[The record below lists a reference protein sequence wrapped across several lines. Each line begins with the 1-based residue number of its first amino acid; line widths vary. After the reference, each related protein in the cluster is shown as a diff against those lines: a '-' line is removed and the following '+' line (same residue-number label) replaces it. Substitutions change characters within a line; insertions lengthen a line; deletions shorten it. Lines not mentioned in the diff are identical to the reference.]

1 MTTGFVLRT
10 GSLLA
15 AGCATLMLGMTPGG
29 DARAQEQGAAADK
42 KAASSLGEIVVT
54 ATKREETL
62 QSVPI
67 SVGVIGGKEIS
78 DFALKGLEDVQTYV
92 PNLVIQE
99 TLGSYSVRIRGI
111 GSGASQLSFVS
122 AVGTFTDGVYCGR
135 PRCFQNPLF
144 DIDRIEVV
152 RGAATLRY
160 GSQAIGGVINIVTA
174 EGGETAGGSVQAE
187 YGSLDSTLLKAAFG
201 GRAGSATGRLAGSWY
216 RTDGISTFGA
226 GNERDAFRNTS
237 LAGRM
242 GYELGPAARI
252 DVRGYYARS
261 RVETDG
267 YPPPNYVFADAGDYA
282 DKRQFVGYAGIELG
296 SPGSSLRHRLAFQA
310 THTDRDEYSGAFGAV
325 SSFGRYRGENER
337 AEYQGSW
344 QVAPGY
350 SAVFGLQHER
360 SRMHNDIDPLSADAR
375 LDSAYLQ
382 LQAEPVRGLTLTG
395 GYRRDDHDS
404 FGTHGSLQ
412 FAAAWQAGPDTVL
425 RASWGQG
432 FKAPTLYQLYSGYGN
447 PGLAPETARS
457 WDAGIEQHWQDGRL
471 RLSAVYFERTT
482 RQLISF
488 LDCPDPGNTLC
499 SAPGHQP
506 FGYYD
511 NTALARAN
519 GVELKS
525 VVMISPMLD
534 LSANY
539 THARSRDRSPGSAS
553 FGMQLLRRPK
563 DVANAAV
570 NVHPV
575 AGLTATAAL
584 RHVSSSPENDFD
596 VFPPARISLRPYTL
610 VDLRIA
616 WQRNEQWQV
625 AGRIENLFDRR
636 YETVHLYGAPG
647 RAAYLSVNRRF

>member
-1 MTTGFVLRT
+1 MNPRITCCCLGGITSLLCLAAAPASASD
-10 GSLLA
+10 GSLDEVVVV
-15 AGCATLMLGMTPGG
+15 ATRLPVPATKVGNTVEVI
-29 DARAQEQGAAADK
+29 DQREIE
-42 KAASSLGEIVVT
+42 ASQAIVVSDLLASQPGIGVTRSGGPGALT
-54 ATKREETL
+54 AL
-62 QSVPI
+62 
-67 SVGVIGGKEIS
+67 
-78 DFALKGLEDVQTYV
+78 
-92 PNLVIQE
+92 
-99 TLGSYSVRIRGI
+99 RIRGAEGDHTLVLI
-111 GSGASQLSFVS
+111 
-122 AVGTFTDGVYCGR
+122 DGVQINDPASTGGG
-135 PRCFQNPLF
+135 F
-144 DIDRIEVV
+144 DFGNLMVGDISRIEVL
-152 RGAATLRY
+152 RGAQSTLY

-201 GRAGSATGRLAGSWY
+201 GRAGSASGRLAGSWY

>member
-1 MTTGFVLRT
+1 MNPRITCCCLGGITSLLCLAAAPASASD
-10 GSLLA
+10 GSLDEVVVV
-15 AGCATLMLGMTPGG
+15 ATRLPVPATKVGNTVEVI
-29 DARAQEQGAAADK
+29 DQREIE
-42 KAASSLGEIVVT
+42 ASQAIVVSDLLASQPGIGVTRSGGPGALT
-54 ATKREETL
+54 AL
-62 QSVPI
+62 
-67 SVGVIGGKEIS
+67 
-78 DFALKGLEDVQTYV
+78 
-92 PNLVIQE
+92 
-99 TLGSYSVRIRGI
+99 RIRGAEGDHTLVLI
-111 GSGASQLSFVS
+111 
-122 AVGTFTDGVYCGR
+122 DGVQINDPASTGGG
-135 PRCFQNPLF
+135 F
-144 DIDRIEVV
+144 DFGNLMVGDISRIEVL
-152 RGAATLRY
+152 RGAQSTLY

-201 GRAGSATGRLAGSWY
+201 GRAGSASGRLAGSWY

-360 SRMHNDIDPLSADAR
+360 SRMRNDIDPLSADAR

>member
-1 MTTGFVLRT
+1 MNPRITCCCLGGITSLLCLAAAPAWASD
-10 GSLLA
+10 GSLDEVVVV
-15 AGCATLMLGMTPGG
+15 ATRLPVPATKVGNTVEVI
-29 DARAQEQGAAADK
+29 DQREIE
-42 KAASSLGEIVVT
+42 ASQAIVVSDLLASQPGIGVTRSGGPGALT
-54 ATKREETL
+54 AL
-62 QSVPI
+62 
-67 SVGVIGGKEIS
+67 
-78 DFALKGLEDVQTYV
+78 
-92 PNLVIQE
+92 
-99 TLGSYSVRIRGI
+99 RIRGAEGDHTLVLI
-111 GSGASQLSFVS
+111 
-122 AVGTFTDGVYCGR
+122 DGVQINDPASTGGG
-135 PRCFQNPLF
+135 F
-144 DIDRIEVV
+144 DFGNLMVGDISRIEVL
-152 RGAATLRY
+152 RGAQSTLY

-201 GRAGSATGRLAGSWY
+201 GRAGSASGRLAGSWY

-519 GVELKS
+519 GVELQS

>member
-1 MTTGFVLRT
+1 MNPRITCCCLGGITSLLCLAAAPAWASD
-10 GSLLA
+10 GSLDEVVVV
-15 AGCATLMLGMTPGG
+15 ATRLPVPATKVGNTVEVI
-29 DARAQEQGAAADK
+29 DQREIE
-42 KAASSLGEIVVT
+42 ASQAIVVSDLLASQPGIGVTRSGGPGALT
-54 ATKREETL
+54 AL
-62 QSVPI
+62 
-67 SVGVIGGKEIS
+67 
-78 DFALKGLEDVQTYV
+78 
-92 PNLVIQE
+92 
-99 TLGSYSVRIRGI
+99 RIRGAEGDHTLVLI
-111 GSGASQLSFVS
+111 
-122 AVGTFTDGVYCGR
+122 DGVQINDPASTGGG
-135 PRCFQNPLF
+135 F
-144 DIDRIEVV
+144 DFGNLMVGDISRIEVL
-152 RGAATLRY
+152 RGAQSTLY

-201 GRAGSATGRLAGSWY
+201 GRAGSASGRLAGSWY

-267 YPPPNYVFADAGDYA
+267 YPPPDYVFADAGDYA

-360 SRMHNDIDPLSADAR
+360 SRMRNDIDPLSADAR

-519 GVELKS
+519 GVELQS

-539 THARSRDRSPGSAS
+539 TQARSRDRSPGSAS

>member
-1 MTTGFVLRT
+1 MNPRITCCCLGGITSLLCLAAAPASASD
-10 GSLLA
+10 GSLDEVVVV
-15 AGCATLMLGMTPGG
+15 ATRLPVPATKVGNTVEVI
-29 DARAQEQGAAADK
+29 DQREIE
-42 KAASSLGEIVVT
+42 ASQAIVVSDLLASQPGIGVTRSGGPGALT
-54 ATKREETL
+54 AL
-62 QSVPI
+62 
-67 SVGVIGGKEIS
+67 
-78 DFALKGLEDVQTYV
+78 
-92 PNLVIQE
+92 
-99 TLGSYSVRIRGI
+99 RIRGAEGDHTLVLI
-111 GSGASQLSFVS
+111 
-122 AVGTFTDGVYCGR
+122 DGVQINDPASTGGG
-135 PRCFQNPLF
+135 F
-144 DIDRIEVV
+144 DFGNLMVGDISRIEVL
-152 RGAATLRY
+152 RGAQSTLY

-201 GRAGSATGRLAGSWY
+201 GRAGSASGRLAGSWY

-360 SRMHNDIDPLSADAR
+360 SRMRNDIDPLSADAR

-457 WDAGIEQHWQDGRL
+457 WDAGFEQHWQDGRL

>member
-1 MTTGFVLRT
+1 MNPRITCCCLGGITSLLCLAAAPASASD
-10 GSLLA
+10 GSLDEVVVV
-15 AGCATLMLGMTPGG
+15 ATRLPVPATKVGNTVEVI
-29 DARAQEQGAAADK
+29 DQREIE
-42 KAASSLGEIVVT
+42 ASQAIVVSDLLASQPGIGVTRSGGPGALT
-54 ATKREETL
+54 AL
-62 QSVPI
+62 
-67 SVGVIGGKEIS
+67 
-78 DFALKGLEDVQTYV
+78 
-92 PNLVIQE
+92 
-99 TLGSYSVRIRGI
+99 RIRGAEGDHTLVLI
-111 GSGASQLSFVS
+111 
-122 AVGTFTDGVYCGR
+122 DGVQINDPASTGGG
-135 PRCFQNPLF
+135 F
-144 DIDRIEVV
+144 DFGNLMVGDISRIEVL
-152 RGAATLRY
+152 RGAQSTLY

>member
-1 MTTGFVLRT
+1 MNPRITCCCLGGITSLLCLAAAPASASD
-10 GSLLA
+10 GSLDEVVVV
-15 AGCATLMLGMTPGG
+15 ATRLPVPATKVGNTVEVI
-29 DARAQEQGAAADK
+29 DQREIE
-42 KAASSLGEIVVT
+42 ASQAIVVSDLLASQPGIGVTRSGGPGALT
-54 ATKREETL
+54 AL
-62 QSVPI
+62 
-67 SVGVIGGKEIS
+67 
-78 DFALKGLEDVQTYV
+78 
-92 PNLVIQE
+92 
-99 TLGSYSVRIRGI
+99 RIRGAEGDHTLVLI
-111 GSGASQLSFVS
+111 
-122 AVGTFTDGVYCGR
+122 DGVQINDPASTGGG
-135 PRCFQNPLF
+135 F
-144 DIDRIEVV
+144 DFGNLMVGDISRIEVL
-152 RGAATLRY
+152 RGAQSTLY

-360 SRMHNDIDPLSADAR
+360 SRMRNDIDPLSADAR

>member
-1 MTTGFVLRT
+1 MNPRITCCCLGGITSLLCLAAAPAWASD
-10 GSLLA
+10 GSLDEVVVV
-15 AGCATLMLGMTPGG
+15 ATRLPVPATKVGNTVEVI
-29 DARAQEQGAAADK
+29 DQREIE
-42 KAASSLGEIVVT
+42 ASQAIVVSDLLASQPGIGVTRSGGPGALT
-54 ATKREETL
+54 AL
-62 QSVPI
+62 
-67 SVGVIGGKEIS
+67 
-78 DFALKGLEDVQTYV
+78 
-92 PNLVIQE
+92 
-99 TLGSYSVRIRGI
+99 RIRGAEGDHTLVLI
-111 GSGASQLSFVS
+111 
-122 AVGTFTDGVYCGR
+122 DGVQINDPASTGGG
-135 PRCFQNPLF
+135 F
-144 DIDRIEVV
+144 DFGNLMVGDISRIEVL
-152 RGAATLRY
+152 RGAQSTLY

-201 GRAGSATGRLAGSWY
+201 GRAGSASGRLAGSWY

-267 YPPPNYVFADAGDYA
+267 YPPPDYVFADAGDYA

>member
-1 MTTGFVLRT
+1 MNPRITCCCLGGITSLLCLAAAPAWPSD
-10 GSLLA
+10 GSLDEVVVV
-15 AGCATLMLGMTPGG
+15 ATRLPVPATKVGNTVEVI
-29 DARAQEQGAAADK
+29 DQREIE
-42 KAASSLGEIVVT
+42 ASQAIVVSDLLASQPGIGVTRSGGPGALT
-54 ATKREETL
+54 AL
-62 QSVPI
+62 
-67 SVGVIGGKEIS
+67 
-78 DFALKGLEDVQTYV
+78 
-92 PNLVIQE
+92 
-99 TLGSYSVRIRGI
+99 RIRGAEGDHTLVLI
-111 GSGASQLSFVS
+111 
-122 AVGTFTDGVYCGR
+122 DGVQINDPASTGGG
-135 PRCFQNPLF
+135 F
-144 DIDRIEVV
+144 DFGNLMVGDISRIEVL
-152 RGAATLRY
+152 RGAQSTLY

-201 GRAGSATGRLAGSWY
+201 GRAGSASGRLAGSWY

-360 SRMHNDIDPLSADAR
+360 SRMRNDIDPLSADAR

-457 WDAGIEQHWQDGRL
+457 WDAGFEQHWQDGRL

>member
-1 MTTGFVLRT
+1 MNPRITCCCLGGITSLLCLAAAPASASD
-10 GSLLA
+10 GSLDEVVVV
-15 AGCATLMLGMTPGG
+15 ATRLPVPATKVGNTVEVI
-29 DARAQEQGAAADK
+29 DQREIE
-42 KAASSLGEIVVT
+42 ASQAIVVSDLLASQPGIGVTRSGGPGALT
-54 ATKREETL
+54 AL
-62 QSVPI
+62 
-67 SVGVIGGKEIS
+67 
-78 DFALKGLEDVQTYV
+78 
-92 PNLVIQE
+92 
-99 TLGSYSVRIRGI
+99 RIRGAEGDHTLVLI
-111 GSGASQLSFVS
+111 
-122 AVGTFTDGVYCGR
+122 DGVQINDLASTGGG
-135 PRCFQNPLF
+135 F
-144 DIDRIEVV
+144 DFGNLMVGDISRIEVL
-152 RGAATLRY
+152 RGAQSTLY

>member
-1 MTTGFVLRT
+1 MNPRITCCCLGGITSLLCLAAAPASASD
-10 GSLLA
+10 GSLDEVVVV
-15 AGCATLMLGMTPGG
+15 ATRLPVPATKVGNTVEVI
-29 DARAQEQGAAADK
+29 DQREIE
-42 KAASSLGEIVVT
+42 ASQAIVVSDLLASQPGIGVTRSGGPGALT
-54 ATKREETL
+54 AL
-62 QSVPI
+62 
-67 SVGVIGGKEIS
+67 
-78 DFALKGLEDVQTYV
+78 
-92 PNLVIQE
+92 
-99 TLGSYSVRIRGI
+99 RIRGAEGDHTLVLI
-111 GSGASQLSFVS
+111 
-122 AVGTFTDGVYCGR
+122 DGVQINDPASTGGG
-135 PRCFQNPLF
+135 F
-144 DIDRIEVV
+144 DFGNLMVGDISRIEVL
-152 RGAATLRY
+152 RGAQSTLY

-360 SRMHNDIDPLSADAR
+360 SRMRNDIDPLSADAR

-519 GVELKS
+519 GVELQS